1 MVQNCS
7 VFFLSLSSVELLL
20 WLRQT
25 FQPPSLPGLSWKSA
39 VHWWKDHY
47 IWSSSVSGI
56 LTSLIN
62 WSNSTWKFAGVFAP
76 TSTRR
81 LSDSTFLFIHIYFC
95 FFSLSLSFIKVL
107 GCFLLLLLLFF
118 PPVTFMVHKQIQDH
132 YIRLFKPDPPNLFLH
147 NRISISPLEFLP
159 PPAPVWNQLFW
170 MPQLYTIL
178 CITSALVNH
187 ILLEML
193 HFIMPNITS
202 TFFILVTAIVLMWS
216 ANEIKCTFL
225 SVETLQLI
233 AEISVNNP
241 HLCSL
246 SFILLKCIPLL
257 LLQLSVLSVWCSEP
271 PLCWWKYWRLGSRQI
286 PEKFNLQ
293 SLSSPTPP
301 LWEQPDLISLS
312 ASPLCIP

>member
-1 MVQNCS
+1 
-7 VFFLSLSSVELLL
+7 
-20 WLRQT
+20 
-25 FQPPSLPGLSWKSA
+25 
-39 VHWWKDHY
+39 
-47 IWSSSVSGI
+47 
-56 LTSLIN
+56 
-62 WSNSTWKFAGVFAP
+62 
-76 TSTRR
+76 
-81 LSDSTFLFIHIYFC
+81 
-95 FFSLSLSFIKVL
+95 
-107 GCFLLLLLLFF
+107 
-118 PPVTFMVHKQIQDH
+118 
-132 YIRLFKPDPPNLFLH
+132 
-147 NRISISPLEFLP
+147 
-159 PPAPVWNQLFW
+159 

-312 ASPLCIP
+312 ASPLCIPYLFSINPPFSKSINNFSSMIQSVWLRLNSLCLQNVVTLPKNVIRLDRCDHSNKSHIVYPYTPSGVPWT